1 MQKEQSQNNNTNN
14 LSDNMF
20 YGITPEMIEKMGK
33 FSKKISKATVD
44 ALNSNSKP
52 PKLNEYN
59 RNR

>member
-1 MQKEQSQNNNTNN
+1 
-14 LSDNMF
+14 MF

-52 PKLNEYN
+52 PKLSNKK
-59 RNR
+59 